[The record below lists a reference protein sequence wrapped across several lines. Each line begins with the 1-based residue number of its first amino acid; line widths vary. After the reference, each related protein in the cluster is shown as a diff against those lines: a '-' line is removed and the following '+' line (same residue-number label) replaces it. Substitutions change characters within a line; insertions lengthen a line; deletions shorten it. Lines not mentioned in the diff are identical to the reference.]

1 MTRSGYVMTVHLAT
15 IAIFIT
21 TAVPVPVKLVWNA
34 SASAPIGLYAIE
46 APERLEVTD
55 LVLVSAP
62 EPLATLLSDRGYLPH
77 GVPLIKYV
85 AALPKQRV
93 CRSGRQIIVDGVPI
107 GAALDRDRLGRD
119 LPAWQGCRVVADGE
133 LFLMNWQV
141 LDSLDGR
148 YFGPIPASLVLGR
161 AVPLWT
167 NESSSRDL

>member
-1 MTRSGYVMTVHLAT
+1 MTRCGYVITVLLASA
-15 IAIFIT
+15 AIFIT
-21 TAVPVPVKLVWNA
+21 AAVPVPVKLVWNA
-34 SASAPIGLYAIE
+34 SASAPIGLYTIE
-46 APERLEVTD
+46 APGRLEVSD

-62 EPLATLLSDRGYLPH
+62 EPLATLLSDRGYLPR
-77 GVPLIKYV
+77 GVPLIKHV
-85 AALPKQRV
+85 AALPKQQV

-119 LPAWQGCRVVADGE
+119 LPAWQGCRVIADDE

-148 YFGPIPASLVLGR
+148 YFGPIPTSLVLGR

-167 NESSSRDL
+167 SESSSRDL